1 MSATVAPA
9 EQRPQL
15 PDNVAVYRDDGPLS
29 LAIGRAL
36 GGRVPL
42 PAAMYVW
49 AGLLGVVSVAETVV
63 AWRRFARGRRTAGE
77 FDELEGEGE

>member
-1 MSATVAPA
+1 
-9 EQRPQL
+9 
-15 PDNVAVYRDDGPLS
+15 
-29 LAIGRAL
+29 
-36 GGRVPL
+36 
-42 PAAMYVW
+42 MYVW